1 MNKDRTLSLIR
12 ERFVNLTDVG
22 TELVRAE
29 RHHNSSILGVFYFD
43 FSQILGTTEFNLPEY
58 LQQNIAK
65 DFYRHEGSI
74 QWNYYL
80 YFVLEKAVFEQ
91 VRENGKAAHVEADR
105 TFARKFVSEEEL
117 LNKELDKSIA
127 AVVHTATVTK
137 DIAATWMQILND
149 ASLGRICDPS
159 APYAEIIRDFLSGK
173 TENSQTA
180 AKVSPRPKRAEP
192 GRFIESLR
200 IEKFRPHP
208 SIPIFEFG
216 VVNLIRGPNGSGKTS
231 LLEAMEL
238 CICGGIRRQDG
249 TRPDNS
255 RLFIRFQGDDK
266 PRRCPETDLATYRAR
281 DHDWYNA
288 YYPIG
293 NQLWQNFNRF
303 NFFDSDTA
311 FRLSS
316 ASTQKE
322 INKAIHALFLGELAN
337 TLEERMLAC
346 KERFE
351 REDRNL
357 AKQVSD
363 HRREVTKALA
373 DIEKLKH
380 VKNTQEALLQ
390 ELRSKASS
398 NGWKKLPSRFTLEEL
413 VRLQET
419 VDELSSRLTD
429 YLRQLRWMP
438 TVSLASLKVQTK
450 ELMASLK
457 VIMEKQSSA
466 EKAAEVFEKSKENL
480 ASAELEMKIFGR
492 LQDYHDEPDAVSLKG
507 CAAAILASQAKVE
520 ELKQAAA
527 LMRGVNTKVFEET
540 TTSLEAFSQEQRIEL
555 AKQRRVVTQRRKN
568 IAELQAKFG
577 AIKALVE
584 QIKGLGR
591 HFCETHPDSKDCPYV
606 EPTMKKLAC

>member
-29 RHHNSSILGVFYFD
+29 RHHNGSVLGVFYFD
-43 FSQILGTTEFNLPEY
+43 FSQILGTTEFNLSEY

-65 DFYRHEGSI
+65 DFYRHEGSL

-117 LNKELDKSIA
+117 LNKELDRSIA

-149 ASLGRICDPS
+149 ASLGRICDPA

-173 TENSQTA
+173 TKNSQTA
-180 AKVSPRPKRAEP
+180 AKVSPRPIRAEP

-208 SIPIFEFG
+208 SIRNFEFG

-266 PRRCPETDLATYRAR
+266 PRRCPETNLATYRAR

-288 YYPIG
+288 YYRIG

-303 NFFDSDTA
+303 NFFDSDAA

-316 ASTQKE
+316 SPTQKE
-322 INKAIHALFLGELAN
+322 INESIHALFLGELAN

-346 KERFE
+346 K
-351 REDRNL
+351 
-357 AKQVSD
+357 
-363 HRREVTKALA
+363 
-373 DIEKLKH
+373 
-380 VKNTQEALLQ
+380 
-390 ELRSKASS
+390 
-398 NGWKKLPSRFTLEEL
+398 
-413 VRLQET
+413 
-419 VDELSSRLTD
+419 
-429 YLRQLRWMP
+429 
-438 TVSLASLKVQTK
+438 
-450 ELMASLK
+450 
-457 VIMEKQSSA
+457 A
-466 EKAAEVFEKSKENL
+466 EPVN
-480 ASAELEMKIFGR
+480 EM
-492 LQDYHDEPDAVSLKG
+492 
-507 CAAAILASQAKVE
+507 
-520 ELKQAAA
+520 
-527 LMRGVNTKVFEET
+527 
-540 TTSLEAFSQEQRIEL
+540 
-555 AKQRRVVTQRRKN
+555 
-568 IAELQAKFG
+568 
-577 AIKALVE
+577 
-584 QIKGLGR
+584 R
-591 HFCETHPDSKDCPYV
+591 H
-606 EPTMKKLAC
+606 